1 MGRLLRTLGISGV
14 PAAGYFGAGWPLGTM
29 LLLYWLETVL
39 VTLVVAALIVRHRR
53 TTRKAGHWDVEPI
66 MTTSSRTRTGTTTFL
81 ASFLGVMVP
90 FTAGHG
96 VFVAIF
102 TFLVFPERLGAEA
115 GVSLRALA
123 LGIAGIALFL
133 GAGFLLDLRALA
145 QRPFRWVERL
155 AERAQGRM
163 LVTHLSIIFG
173 FGAMAAFETPLAFFA
188 VFVGLKSLI
197 DLGGMLPDREPRR
210 KPPRRLESLDRR
222 LRVKDGKTFSQL
234 YREKIDEELSQREA
248 NEQMQAP

>member
-14 PAAGYFGAGWPLGTM
+14 PATGYFGAGWPLGTI

-53 TTRKAGHWDVEPI
+53 TTRKAGHWNVEPI
-66 MTTSSRTRTGTTTFL
+66 MTTTSSRRSKTTFL
-81 ASFLGVMVP
+81 GAFLGVMLP
-90 FTAGHG
+90 FTAAHG

-102 TFLVFPERLGAEA
+102 AFLFFPERLGSDAS
-115 GVSLRALA
+115 VSFRALA
-123 LGIAGIALFL
+123 LGMGGIALFL
-133 GAGFLLDLRALA
+133 GAGFLLDLLGVA

-163 LVTHLSIIFG
+163 LVTHFSILFGGGALAIFG
-173 FGAMAAFETPLAFFA
+173 APLAFFA
-188 VFVGLKSLI
+188 VFVGLKSLF
-197 DLGGMLPDREPRR
+197 DLGGLLPDREPRR
-210 KPPRRLESLDRR
+210 KPPRPLGSLDRR
-222 LRVKDGKTFSQL
+222 LPVKDGKTFSQH

-248 NEQMQAP
+248 NEQVLMP